1 MLCCI
6 LCFFWGLWLFFI
18 GKDVPVEDFIVSD
31 IGLITVLALFL
42 IFYL

>member
-1 MLCCI
+1 M
-6 LCFFWGLWLFFI
+6 
-18 GKDVPVEDFIVSD
+18 DFQNKEGTTDECIVSD